1 MTTTGDPAPR
11 PAPPVPVGPAA
22 KVVLGALARHPGL
35 VPVAV
40 AELVRL
46 ARPRWWRGRPPLPL
60 PTPELWR
67 LRMVTAYGGAGD
79 ALPRQADVVSFL
91 HWCRDMHRWRKA

>member
-1 MTTTGDPAPR
+1 MSASPNPA
-11 PAPPVPVGPAA
+11 AGAASAVPVGPAA
-22 KVVLGALARHPGL
+22 KVVVRALARHPEL

-40 AELVRL
+40 AELARL
-46 ARPRWWRGRPPLPL
+46 ARPRWWQRRPPLPL

-79 ALPRQADVVSFL
+79 ALPSQADVVSFL
-91 HWCRDMHRWRKA
+91 HWCREMRRWRKA